1 MSMKKRRLGILITVL
16 CAAFCLSLLPHAV
29 GRSAA
34 SAAGAQ
40 TVADAEMKDSGLNYT
55 ESTENIIN
63 PDRGFYQAA
72 GRTVPADESMPLWA
86 ETTLNTWCA
95 NYGIIHM
102 RMGLEEFSTNAGGTD
117 GPISDAALTAIE
129 STLAIIRKAGRSVI
143 IRFSYDPSGTY
154 KNNEPSMDLIE
165 THIAQ
170 LGEMLSRNIDV
181 IVSVET
187 GMFGPWGE
195 QHSTALANS
204 GAHTYF
210 RLVEAWLKA
219 VPECRTVSVRRPL
232 YYRYWANE
240 KYGKN
245 LTADNMSSFVS
256 VKGTDAY
263 RVGLYNDGY
272 LGSSTDLGT
281 FDNRTEEIA
290 WLRNQATHTLY
301 GGEVVKDLTAP
312 SGQVVGNWNNAGHVE
327 QEAFVTHTTY
337 LNRAWDDSVVNYW
350 KRNAYTGSDP
360 VYAGKTQFD
369 YITAHL
375 GYRLVLR
382 ESKLSASV
390 ARGGTFKLAG
400 SIENV
405 GFGNVVN
412 EKLANI
418 MLVSGSNTYICP
430 TDLDVRNILSKTTE
444 NYGMNFRLP
453 SDIPAGEYNVYIRI
467 RDKEEKTMSAARS
480 ILFANVN
487 GYDATLGA
495 NKLGTLT
502 VTNETVSGS
511 DSFEQVGGTAVQF
524 TVTFTSESGTS
535 NVPQAIKVAGG
546 SSTVLPEQIPVRHGY
561 VFAGWTDGTNVYS
574 AGDGYRV
581 LQNVTFSAKWEKA
594 VFTVTFDGDG
604 GTLTDGETVQQ
615 VKYTEAATAPTFE
628 KTGHIFSG
636 WSGEFDSI
644 TDNVVIKALW
654 TPEMYTVRFLSR
666 EEATLESGESTQ
678 EVAYGT
684 AATPPVYKRDGYTL
698 KGWSGDYSSITG
710 HGVFY
715 AQWEKT
721 GSDSSDGGKS
731 GCKSSIGASAI
742 IGVPLVLSAALLLAL
757 RKRKSVNKK

>member
-1 MSMKKRRLGILITVL
+1 
-16 CAAFCLSLLPHAV
+16 
-29 GRSAA
+29 
-34 SAAGAQ
+34 
-40 TVADAEMKDSGLNYT
+40 
-55 ESTENIIN
+55 
-63 PDRGFYQAA
+63 
-72 GRTVPADESMPLWA
+72 
-86 ETTLNTWCA
+86 
-95 NYGIIHM
+95 
-102 RMGLEEFSTNAGGTD
+102 
-117 GPISDAALTAIE
+117 
-129 STLAIIRKAGRSVI
+129 
-143 IRFSYDPSGTY
+143 
-154 KNNEPSMDLIE
+154 
-165 THIAQ
+165 
-170 LGEMLSRNIDV
+170 
-181 IVSVET
+181 
-187 GMFGPWGE
+187 
-195 QHSTALANS
+195 
-204 GAHTYF
+204 
-210 RLVEAWLKA
+210 
-219 VPECRTVSVRRPL
+219 
-232 YYRYWANE
+232 
-240 KYGKN
+240 
-245 LTADNMSSFVS
+245 
-256 VKGTDAY
+256 
-263 RVGLYNDGY
+263 
-272 LGSSTDLGT
+272 
-281 FDNRTEEIA
+281 
-290 WLRNQATHTLY
+290 
-301 GGEVVKDLTAP
+301 
-312 SGQVVGNWNNAGHVE
+312 
-327 QEAFVTHTTY
+327 
-337 LNRAWDDSVVNYW
+337 
-350 KRNAYTGSDP
+350 
-360 VYAGKTQFD
+360 
-369 YITAHL
+369 
-375 GYRLVLR
+375 
-382 ESKLSASV
+382 
-390 ARGGTFKLAG
+390 
-400 SIENV
+400 
-405 GFGNVVN
+405 
-412 EKLANI
+412 

-444 NYGMNFRLP
+444 NYEMNFRLP

-561 VFAGWTDGTNVYS
+561 VFAGWTDGTNIYS